1 MRIVGS
7 HLAKFL
13 KNPCLVFRGDADA
26 GVTDGDFYSAVGLP
40 GINSNPSALRGEL
53 HRVGKQI
60 EQYLLDL
67 ALITDVLAKTLV
79 NGNVNLDAVLGGTLA
94 HKGACVVYCQGK
106 IKRSQLK
113 LHPTSFNLG
122 KIENL
127 IYQGQKM

>member
-67 ALITDVLAKTLV
+67 ALIADIIAKALIHI
-79 NGNVNLDAVLGGTLA
+79 NVKLDAMLGGALA
-94 HKGACVVYCQGK
+94 HKSARVVYCQGE

-113 LHPTSFNLG
+113 LHAASFHLG
-122 KIENL
+122 KIEDL
-127 IYQGQKM
+127 VD